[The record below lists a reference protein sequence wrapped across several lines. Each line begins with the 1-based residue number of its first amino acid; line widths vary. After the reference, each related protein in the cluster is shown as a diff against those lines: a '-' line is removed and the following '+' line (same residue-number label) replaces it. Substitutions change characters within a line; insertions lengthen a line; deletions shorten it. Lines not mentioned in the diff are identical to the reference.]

1 MSQMAE
7 LEDAFVF
14 REDAALKA
22 HLQGITVADLKSPE
36 RPVKVWFGYPDIEI
50 RTQEYPY
57 LVIEMY
63 DIQPATD
70 RQSSGFWMD
79 DTMRGTVSAV
89 EGETYSYYAP
99 VTYDIFYQV
108 SSYSRHPRH
117 DRAIM
122 FKMLNEKVPGKYG
135 HLIVPDANG
144 SGKAVAR
151 HMFLEGFVKQ
161 DTVEDGRRLFR
172 NVFSIRVVSEMTFA
186 QAAQAVPQV
195 EQVNIQTLGNIPSG
209 YQPI

>member
-1 MSQMAE
+1 MSQMPQ
-7 LEDAFVF
+7 LEDAFIF
-14 REDAALKA
+14 REDSALKT
-22 HLQGITVADLKSPE
+22 HLQGLTVADLKAQE
-36 RPVKVWFGYPDIEI
+36 RPVKVWYGYPDVEVKQ
-50 RTQEYPY
+50 QEYPY
-57 LVIEMY
+57 MVIELY
-63 DIQPATD
+63 DIQPAAD
-70 RQSSGFWMD
+70 RQSSGFWID
-79 DTMRGTVSAV
+79 EDYRGTRTPSA
-89 EGETYSYYAP
+89 GDTYSYYAP
-99 VTYDIFYQV
+99 VTYDLFYQV
-108 SSYSRHPRH
+108 SSYSRNPRH

-144 SGKAVAR
+144 SGNAVAR

-195 EQVNIQTLGNIPSG
+195 EQVNIQSLGNIPSG